1 MFGVE
6 DECTAEQF
14 LGENAKKQKRQNVQ
28 GSGPRTIRRQT
39 LCFGVFMLLLFTE
52 SGLTAL
58 LADHYAGEMQG
69 RQGTRDVVT
78 FWLLLSRVQ

>member
-28 GSGPRTIRRQT
+28 GSGPRTIRR
-39 LCFGVFMLLLFTE
+39 
-52 SGLTAL
+52 
-58 LADHYAGEMQG
+58 
-69 RQGTRDVVT
+69 
-78 FWLLLSRVQ
+78 